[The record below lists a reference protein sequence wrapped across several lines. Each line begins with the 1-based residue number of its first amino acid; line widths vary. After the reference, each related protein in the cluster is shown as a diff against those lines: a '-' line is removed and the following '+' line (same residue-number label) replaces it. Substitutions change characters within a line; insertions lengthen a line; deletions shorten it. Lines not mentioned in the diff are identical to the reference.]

1 MRVTMKREAGNVQG
15 KWHVTIETPAG
26 ARSGVLELSS
36 DGRSLTGFMSDGER
50 RVPIADGRV
59 DGNELQWTAKITKP
73 MSLNLKFTAKV
84 ESDEI
89 NGVARHFL
97 GTASFR
103 GRRA

>member
-1 MRVTMKREAGNVQG
+1 
-15 KWHVTIETPAG
+15 
-26 ARSGVLELSS
+26 
-36 DGRSLTGFMSDGER
+36 
-50 RVPIADGRV
+50 
-59 DGNELQWTAKITKP
+59 